1 MAQGMRK
8 IGPKV
13 VMDGLSAG
21 ANQSVEVDC
30 GDVSSIT
37 LLFWWDTGS
46 SLSGSFEVDVLR
58 RAKGVDGEPADEWH
72 PITLSPAVPVSGAS
86 GQDDAVLTGD
96 IRKIRVRYVYSA
108 GTGNVYAAYNATSR
122 G

>member
-13 VMDGLSAG
+13 IMDGLSA
-21 ANQSVEVDC
+21 ASNQSVVVPV

-46 SLSGSFEVDVLR
+46 SLVGAFEVDVLR
-58 RAKGVDGEPADEWH
+58 REKAVDGQTADEWH
-72 PITLSPAVPVSGAS
+72 PITLSPAIPVSGAS

-96 IRKIRVRYVYSA
+96 ISKIRVRYAKTS
-108 GTGNVYAAYNATSR
+108 GTGNLYACYNATSR

>member
-1 MAQGMRK
+1 MSQGMRK

-13 VMDGLSAG
+13 IMDGLSAA
-21 ANQSVEVDC
+21 ANQSVEVPV

-46 SLSGSFEVDVLR
+46 SLVGAFEVDVLR
-58 RAKGVDGEPADEWH
+58 REKGVDGQGTDEWH
-72 PITLSPAVPVSGAS
+72 PITLSPAIPVSGAS

-96 IRKIRVRYVYSA
+96 VSKIRVRYVKTS